1 MEQKTLWSL
10 IILGII
16 VLALFVG
23 MGAVA
28 TVTKQG
34 KIKTGLGTLISI
46 MLGIGGVIL
55 GVIGAI
61 LGVNEMKKYSESW

>member
-46 MLGIGGVIL
+46 IL
-55 GVIGAI
+55 GVSGGM
-61 LGVNEMKKYSESW
+61 LGVIVAIYGINEMKKYSES